1 MPRILK
7 KLNDAAAAQDGL
19 QKLLRESVSLK
30 RKLLKQLKIKPDHL
44 GLHRVYC
51 MYVRRVLE
59 IQRTLIQSRSI
70 DRESLLIAAL
80 KCVVLTLLEKGE
92 AEAAATIGNHLED
105 IGEKVRA
112 KWLEPLEPGRA
123 TARSEPLFSP
133 PSPHSGAVVLKK
145 RKRGSSAP

>member
-1 MPRILK
+1 MPRIPK
-7 KLNDAAAAQDGL
+7 KLNDATATQDDL
-19 QKLLRESVSLK
+19 QTLLRESVSLK
-30 RKLLKQLKIKPDHL
+30 RKLQKQLRIAPDNL

-51 MYVRRVLE
+51 MYVRRILE
-59 IQRTLIQSRSI
+59 IQRTLMQCRAI

-133 PSPHSGAVVLKK
+133 LSLRSGAVAPKK
-145 RKRGSSAP
+145 RKSASSAP